1 RPSRGRDQSQS
12 ATPPPEHAPEPEEPE
27 PPRPDEEI
35 TDAERDE
42 MVADAHSGPP
52 ERRLDPDQV
61 ALELLK
67 SELGARP
74 LE

>member
-1 RPSRGRDQSQS
+1 M
-12 ATPPPEHAPEPEEPE
+12 PEPAKIQAASPAAPEPAPEPEEPE
-27 PPRPDEEI
+27 PPRADEEL

-42 MVADAHSGPP
+42 MVADARTGSP